1 MKDWTGTGD
10 SGDSGHGSIVKVTDP
25 DADREIAGESKAPI
39 IPKIRGGSGFDCT
52 AKGKSKDRIIS
63 KSSRAGLVVGKDIC
77 DQKTSLGAERV
88 DRVGFTSMDQ
98 GGWEVL
104 AESRDCCVS
113 IGEGKK

>member
-1 MKDWTGTGD
+1 M
-10 SGDSGHGSIVKVTDP
+10 
-25 DADREIAGESKAPI
+25 
-39 IPKIRGGSGFDCT
+39 
-52 AKGKSKDRIIS
+52 
-63 KSSRAGLVVGKDIC
+63 C